1 MYAAISADIVSSTA
15 ISKEDTIRLKQR
27 ISDLFRLLE
36 TLYPDFWGRQIKGD
50 YIECLTTDV
59 SKALRIALLIKSC
72 IKSFDVT
79 ENKHTKGFQMYGVRM
94 AIGIGDMRIV
104 DREQGIM
111 DGEAI
116 YLSGRNLEKIGTP
129 NKGTLLIV
137 IENESLSASLRT
149 VGTLTD
155 AIINNCTKRQSEVIY
170 YKLLSMKEVDIAKRI
185 GIKQSSVNEHSMLA
199 KWYCIEEALNYF
211 EQIKFEDYE

>member
-1 MYAAISADIVSSTA
+1 MYAAISADVVSSTA

-36 TLYPDFWGRQIKGD
+36 TLYPNFWGRQIKGD
-50 YIECLTTDV
+50 YIECLTMDV

-94 AIGIGDMRIV
+94 AIGVGDMRIV

-116 YLSGRNLEKIGTP
+116 YLSGRNLEKIRVP

-137 IENESLSASLRT
+137 IENERLSASLKT
-149 VGTLTD
+149 VGILTD
-155 AIINNCTKRQSEVIY
+155 ALINNCTKRQSEVVY
-170 YKLLSMKEVDIAKRI
+170 YKLLSMKEVDIAERM

-211 EQIKFEDYE
+211 EQIKFENNE